1 MIKIWAEGKESD
13 NDASILEAEAIRTSL
28 IMAYLT
34 GWNKVEIKSSNRKL
48 LRRLK
53 NRVVHDV
60 KLGTLLE
67 DVLHLSSLFPL
78 CLFSWN
84 CTNSTSKANM
94 LASFAAKLTSMISWD
109 NHFPSWLTMP
119 D

>member
-1 MIKIWAEGKESD
+1 MIKIWAERKKGN
-13 NDASILEAEAIRTSL
+13 NDATVLEAEAIRTSL
-28 IMAYLT
+28 IVAYLT
-34 GWNKVEIKSSNRKL
+34 RWNKVDIKSSNREL
-48 LRRLK
+48 LRKLK
-53 NRVVHDV
+53 NRAVDDV
-60 KLGTLLE
+60 KLETLLE

-84 CTNSTSKANM
+84 CSNSMSKANM
-94 LASFAAKLTSMISWD
+94 LASFAVKLTSMISWK